1 MGSWGLD
8 FNREFLV
15 KIHHTDRKVKFI
27 HNMFGQM
34 APPTQKLIGDLMYW
48 LMEFVYKILYTI
60 KLIFLCSFVVAYML
74 NMSL

>member
-27 HNMFGQM
+27 HNIFGQM
-34 APPTQKLIGDLMYW
+34 APPTQKLIGDLMCW
-48 LMEFVYKILYTI
+48 FMEFVYKNLYTI
-60 KLIFLCSFVVAYML
+60 TLIFCVDL
-74 NMSL
+74 